1 MKERPTKRM
10 ISITS
15 MSTRLRGAGRPRRSS
30 QEYTGLTRRLKTT
43 AKKMGLRTGAPRR
56 IPASTMTVVA
66 RNSITRKK
74 EGWRRVLVMASVILL
89 LSLGG
94 LFVDSFMI

>member
-1 MKERPTKRM
+1 
-10 ISITS
+10 
-15 MSTRLRGAGRPRRSS
+15 
-30 QEYTGLTRRLKTT
+30 
-43 AKKMGLRTGAPRR
+43 
-56 IPASTMTVVA
+56 MTVVA